1 MLHGLTGRRTYGV
14 LPFQHGLGIDE
25 EDGLRVSLRGAVRES
40 VVAPPVGDDVLRV
53 AVCAVP
59 LMSNFTDVD
68 ALAAEPGVVVRFVDR
83 AEELVDADL
92 VVVPGTRG
100 TVRALRW
107 LRERGLADALARRA
121 AEGRPVLGICGGFQ
135 VLGEHIEDDVE
146 SREGSVAGLGLL
158 PVRVRFA
165 REKTLARPVGE
176 ALGEPV
182 EGYEIHHGVAE
193 VAGGEAFLDGCRVGE
208 MWGTHWHGS
217 LESDGFRRRFLAGWR
232 GRPAPLRPRART
244 SFAALREEQLDLL
257 GDLIEEH
264 ADTDA
269 LLSLIEKGA
278 PAGLPFIAPGAPVTG
293 GPGTRPRPPRP
304 LPERS
309 FECHHAPRHQG
320 GPVSTP
326 YPFTALVG
334 QDDLRLALL
343 LNAVSPAVGGVLV
356 RGEKGTAKSTAVRAL
371 SALLPEVPVVAG
383 CRFSLRPG
391 RRRPELPRR
400 PARGGRR
407 AARPARMVELPVGA
421 SEDRLVGALDIERAL
436 AEGVKA
442 FEPGLLADAHRGIL
456 YVDEVNLLHDHLVD
470 LLLDAAA
477 MGASYVEREGVSVRH
492 AARFL
497 LVGTMNP
504 EEGELRPQL
513 LDRFGLTVEVAASRE
528 TDQRV
533 EVVRRRLAHD
543 DDPEAFAGRWADEE
557 AALRDRV
564 VAARALL
571 PQVVLG
577 DGALRQI
584 AATCAAFEVDGM
596 RADIVMARTA
606 TALAAWAGRT
616 DVRSEDVRQAAL
628 LALPHRRRRNPFD
641 APGLDEDKLDE
652 TLDEAREDDAPEPPG
667 SPEPPEGDD
676 DPDGGPGGGGG
687 QPPADGGPDSP
698 GLPPQQSRDQAE
710 DRNQGEGAGQED
722 APAPQAPAAGGPGE
736 QGAVSAAEPF
746 RTRMLSVPGIG
757 EGAAGRRSRARTEHG
772 RTTGSRRPRG
782 ALTKLHLAATVQ
794 AAAPHQ
800 RARGRSGTGLVVR
813 RDDLRQATREGREGN
828 LVLFV
833 VDASGSMAARQRMS
847 AVKGA
852 VLSLLLDAYQRRDKV
867 GLVTFRGSAAEVA
880 LPPTSSVD
888 AAAARLETLPT
899 GGRTPLAAGLLRA
912 HDVLRVERLR
922 DAARR
927 PLLVVVTD
935 GRATGGVEP
944 VAQAGRAARLFAADG
959 VASVVVDC
967 ESGYVRLG
975 LAGQL
980 AGELGGT
987 AVTLDELRADS
998 IAGLV
1003 KDVQGH
1009 GNHSRKAA

>member
-1 MLHGLTGRRTYGV
+1 M
-14 LPFQHGLGIDE
+14 
-25 EDGLRVSLRGAVRES
+25 
-40 VVAPPVGDDVLRV
+40 
-53 AVCAVP
+53 
-59 LMSNFTDVD
+59 
-68 ALAAEPGVVVRFVDR
+68 
-83 AEELVDADL
+83 
-92 VVVPGTRG
+92 
-100 TVRALRW
+100 
-107 LRERGLADALARRA
+107 
-121 AEGRPVLGICGGFQ
+121 
-135 VLGEHIEDDVE
+135 
-146 SREGSVAGLGLL
+146 
-158 PVRVRFA
+158 
-165 REKTLARPVGE
+165 
-176 ALGEPV
+176 
-182 EGYEIHHGVAE
+182 
-193 VAGGEAFLDGCRVGE
+193 
-208 MWGTHWHGS
+208 
-217 LESDGFRRRFLAGWR
+217 
-232 GRPAPLRPRART
+232 
-244 SFAALREEQLDLL
+244 
-257 GDLIEEH
+257 
-264 ADTDA
+264 
-269 LLSLIEKGA
+269 
-278 PAGLPFIAPGAPVTG
+278 
-293 GPGTRPRPPRP
+293 
-304 LPERS
+304 
-309 FECHHAPRHQG
+309 
-320 GPVSTP
+320 STP
-326 YPFTALVG
+326 FPFTAVVG

-371 SALLPEVPVVAG
+371 SALMPEVDVVPE
-383 CRFSLRPG
+383 CRFSCDPASPDPVCPDGPHAPG
-391 RRRPELPRR
+391 T
-400 PARGGRR
+400 AGQS
-407 AARPARMVELPVGA
+407 RPARMVELPVGA

-436 AEGVKA
+436 SEGVKA
-442 FEPGLLADAHRGIL
+442 FEPGLLAAAHRGIL

-528 TDQRV
+528 PDQRV
-533 EVVRRRLAHD
+533 EVVRRRLAYD
-543 DDPEAFAGRWADEE
+543 ADPDGFAARWADEE
-557 AALRDRV
+557 ADVRARII
-564 VAARALL
+564 AARELL
-571 PQVVLG
+571 PSVRLG

-616 DVRSEDVRQAAL
+616 DVLAEDVRQAAL

-652 TLDEAREDDAPEPPG
+652 TLEEF
-667 SPEPPEGDD
+667 SGDD
-676 DPDGGPGGGGG
+676 DPDPDPDQGPDGPDGGGGGGG
-687 QPPADGGPDSP
+687 QPEPDEGPQGDDT
-698 GLPPQQSRDQAE
+698 GAPPEA
-710 DRNQGEGAGQED
+710 GENGQPQPSGAG
-722 APAPQAPAAGGPGE
+722 E
-736 QGAVSAAEPF
+736 QSAVRAAEPF
-746 RTRMLSVPGIG
+746 RTKVLSVPGIG

-800 RARGRSGTGLVVR
+800 RARGRSGPGLVVR

-867 GLVTFRGSAAEVA
+867 GLVTFRGSEADVA

-888 AAAARLETLPT
+888 AAAARLESLPT

-922 DAARR
+922 DPARR
-927 PLLVVVTD
+927 PLVVLVTD
-935 GRATGGVEP
+935 GRATGGPEP
-944 VAQAGRAARLFAADG
+944 VALAGRAARLFVAEG

-967 ESGYVRLG
+967 EAGPVRLG

-1003 KDVQGH
+1003 RDVQGT
-1009 GNHSRKAA
+1009 SRRAA

>member
-1 MLHGLTGRRTYGV
+1 VTT
-14 LPFQHGLGIDE
+14 PF
-25 EDGLRVSLRGAVRES
+25 
-40 VVAPPVGDDVLRV
+40 
-53 AVCAVP
+53 
-59 LMSNFTDVD
+59 
-68 ALAAEPGVVVRFVDR
+68 
-83 AEELVDADL
+83 
-92 VVVPGTRG
+92 
-100 TVRALRW
+100 
-107 LRERGLADALARRA
+107 
-121 AEGRPVLGICGGFQ
+121 
-135 VLGEHIEDDVE
+135 
-146 SREGSVAGLGLL
+146 
-158 PVRVRFA
+158 
-165 REKTLARPVGE
+165 
-176 ALGEPV
+176 
-182 EGYEIHHGVAE
+182 
-193 VAGGEAFLDGCRVGE
+193 
-208 MWGTHWHGS
+208 
-217 LESDGFRRRFLAGWR
+217 
-232 GRPAPLRPRART
+232 
-244 SFAALREEQLDLL
+244 
-257 GDLIEEH
+257 
-264 ADTDA
+264 
-269 LLSLIEKGA
+269 
-278 PAGLPFIAPGAPVTG
+278 
-293 GPGTRPRPPRP
+293 
-304 LPERS
+304 
-309 FECHHAPRHQG
+309 
-320 GPVSTP
+320 
-326 YPFTALVG
+326 PFTAVVG

-371 SALLPEVPVVAG
+371 SALMPHLDVVSG
-383 CRFSLRPG
+383 CRFSCDPDAPDPACPDGPHEPG
-391 RRRPELPRR
+391 AFET
-400 PARGGRR
+400 
-407 AARPARMVELPVGA
+407 RPARMVELPVGA

-528 TDQRV
+528 PDQRV
-533 EVVRRRLAHD
+533 EVVRRRLAYD
-543 DDPEAFAGRWADEE
+543 DDPAGFAARWAAEE
-557 AALRDRV
+557 SAVRQRI
-564 VAARALL
+564 VAARELL
-571 PQVVLG
+571 PSVRLG
-577 DGALRQI
+577 DGVLRQI

-616 DVRSEDVRQAAL
+616 EVLAEDVRQAAL

-652 TLDEAREDDAPEPPG
+652 TLEEFAEPEEDDDP
-667 SPEPPEGDD
+667 
-676 DPDGGPGGGGG
+676 DPDGGPDGPGGGG
-687 QPPADGGPDSP
+687 QPEPDAGPQGGDSGARPEAGEDGE
-698 GLPPQQSRDQAE
+698 PQAS
-710 DRNQGEGAGQED
+710 GAG
-722 APAPQAPAAGGPGE
+722 E
-736 QGAVSAAEPF
+736 QSPVRASEPF
-746 RTRMLSVPGIG
+746 RTKVLSVPGIG

-772 RTTGSRRPRG
+772 RTTGARRPQG

-800 RARGRSGTGLVVR
+800 RARGRSGRGLVVR

-867 GLVTFRGSAAEVA
+867 GLVTFRGAAAEVA

-888 AAAARLETLPT
+888 AAAARLESLPT
-899 GGRTPLAAGLLRA
+899 GGRTPLAAGLLKA

-922 DAARR
+922 DPARR
-927 PLLVVVTD
+927 ALVVLVTD
-935 GRATGGVEP
+935 GRATGGPEP
-944 VAQAGRAARLFAADG
+944 VALAGRAARLFAADG
-959 VASVVVDC
+959 TASVVVDC
-967 ESGYVRLG
+967 ESGPVRLG

-987 AVTLDELRADS
+987 AVTLDELRADA

-1003 KDVQGH
+1003 KDVQGT
-1009 GNHSRKAA
+1009 SRRAA

>member
-1 MLHGLTGRRTYGV
+1 M
-14 LPFQHGLGIDE
+14 
-25 EDGLRVSLRGAVRES
+25 
-40 VVAPPVGDDVLRV
+40 
-53 AVCAVP
+53 
-59 LMSNFTDVD
+59 
-68 ALAAEPGVVVRFVDR
+68 
-83 AEELVDADL
+83 
-92 VVVPGTRG
+92 
-100 TVRALRW
+100 
-107 LRERGLADALARRA
+107 
-121 AEGRPVLGICGGFQ
+121 
-135 VLGEHIEDDVE
+135 
-146 SREGSVAGLGLL
+146 
-158 PVRVRFA
+158 
-165 REKTLARPVGE
+165 
-176 ALGEPV
+176 
-182 EGYEIHHGVAE
+182 
-193 VAGGEAFLDGCRVGE
+193 
-208 MWGTHWHGS
+208 
-217 LESDGFRRRFLAGWR
+217 
-232 GRPAPLRPRART
+232 
-244 SFAALREEQLDLL
+244 
-257 GDLIEEH
+257 
-264 ADTDA
+264 
-269 LLSLIEKGA
+269 
-278 PAGLPFIAPGAPVTG
+278 
-293 GPGTRPRPPRP
+293 
-304 LPERS
+304 
-309 FECHHAPRHQG
+309 
-320 GPVSTP
+320 STP
-326 YPFTALVG
+326 FPFTAVVG

-371 SALLPEVPVVAG
+371 SVLLPEVEVVAG
-383 CRFSLRPG
+383 CRFSCDPG
-391 RRRPELPRR
+391 APDPGCPDGPHET
-400 PARGGRR
+400 GNGTT
-407 AARPARMVELPVGA
+407 RPARMVELPVGA

-492 AARFL
+492 ASKFL

-528 TDQRV
+528 PDQRV
-533 EVVRRRLAHD
+533 EVVRRRLAYD
-543 DDPEAFAGRWADEE
+543 DDPAGFAARWADEE
-557 AALRDRV
+557 AAVRARI
-564 VAARALL
+564 VAARELL
-571 PQVVLG
+571 PSVRLG
-577 DGALRQI
+577 DAALRQI
-584 AATCAAFEVDGM
+584 AATCSAFEVDGM

-616 DVRSEDVRQAAL
+616 DVLAEDVRQAAL

-652 TLDEAREDDAPEPPG
+652 TLEEFG
-667 SPEPPEGDD
+667 GEGDSGD
-676 DPDGGPGGGGG
+676 EDPDPDGPGGGG
-687 QPPADGGPDSP
+687 QPPQDGPD
-698 GLPPQQSRDQAE
+698 GDDPPAGDVPAQSESSE
-710 DRNQGEGAGQED
+710 DEGE
-722 APAPQAPAAGGPGE
+722 APAAPGGGE
-736 QGAVSAAEPF
+736 QSPVRAAEPF
-746 RTRMLSVPGIG
+746 RTKMLSVPGLG

-772 RTTGSRRPRG
+772 RTTGARRPQG

-867 GLVTFRGSAAEVA
+867 GLVTFRGKDGEVV

-888 AAAARLETLPT
+888 AAAARLESLPT

-912 HDVLRVERLR
+912 HEVLRVERLR
-922 DAARR
+922 DPARR
-927 PLLVVVTD
+927 ALVVVVTD
-935 GRATGGVEP
+935 GRATEGGVARSASDRGGGRAAGGTDP
-944 VAQAGRAARLFAADG
+944 VALSGRAARLFAADG

-967 ESGYVRLG
+967 ESGPVRLG

-980 AGELGGT
+980 AGELGAT

-1003 KDVQGH
+1003 RDVQGSR
-1009 GNHSRKAA
+1009 GNSRRAA

>member
-1 MLHGLTGRRTYGV
+1 MTT
-14 LPFQHGLGIDE
+14 PF
-25 EDGLRVSLRGAVRES
+25 
-40 VVAPPVGDDVLRV
+40 
-53 AVCAVP
+53 
-59 LMSNFTDVD
+59 
-68 ALAAEPGVVVRFVDR
+68 
-83 AEELVDADL
+83 
-92 VVVPGTRG
+92 
-100 TVRALRW
+100 
-107 LRERGLADALARRA
+107 
-121 AEGRPVLGICGGFQ
+121 
-135 VLGEHIEDDVE
+135 
-146 SREGSVAGLGLL
+146 
-158 PVRVRFA
+158 
-165 REKTLARPVGE
+165 
-176 ALGEPV
+176 
-182 EGYEIHHGVAE
+182 
-193 VAGGEAFLDGCRVGE
+193 
-208 MWGTHWHGS
+208 
-217 LESDGFRRRFLAGWR
+217 
-232 GRPAPLRPRART
+232 
-244 SFAALREEQLDLL
+244 
-257 GDLIEEH
+257 
-264 ADTDA
+264 
-269 LLSLIEKGA
+269 
-278 PAGLPFIAPGAPVTG
+278 
-293 GPGTRPRPPRP
+293 
-304 LPERS
+304 
-309 FECHHAPRHQG
+309 
-320 GPVSTP
+320 
-326 YPFTALVG
+326 PFTAVVG

-371 SALLPEVPVVAG
+371 SALLPEVPVVPG
-383 CRFSLRPG
+383 CRFSCDPAAPDPG
-391 RRRPELPRR
+391 CPDGPHE
-400 PARGGRR
+400 AGGG
-407 AARPARMVELPVGA
+407 AERPARMVELPVGA

-436 AEGVKA
+436 SEGVKA

-528 TDQRV
+528 PDQRV
-533 EVVRRRLAHD
+533 EVVKRRLAYD
-543 DDPEAFAGRWADEE
+543 DHPAAFAARWAEE
-557 AALRDRV
+557 ETAVRARI
-564 VAARALL
+564 VAARELL
-571 PQVVLG
+571 PSVRLG

-616 DVRSEDVRQAAL
+616 DVLAEDVRQAAL

-652 TLDEAREDDAPEPPG
+652 TLEEFGG
-667 SPEPPEGDD
+667 SDDD
-676 DPDGGPGGGGG
+676 DPDQDPDPGPDGPGGGGG
-687 QPPADGGPDSP
+687 QPEPDDAPQGDGDTAARPE
-698 GLPPQQSRDQAE
+698 A
-710 DRNQGEGAGQED
+710 GEGGQ
-722 APAPQAPAAGGPGE
+722 PQPSGAGE
-736 QGAVSAAEPF
+736 QSAVRASEPF
-746 RTRMLSVPGIG
+746 RTKVLSVPGIG

-772 RTTGSRRPRG
+772 RTTGARRPRG

-800 RARGRSGTGLVVR
+800 RARGRSGPGLVVR

-867 GLVTFRGSAAEVA
+867 GLVTFRGTDADVA

-922 DAARR
+922 DPARR
-927 PLLVVVTD
+927 PLVVLVTD
-935 GRATGGVEP
+935 GRATGGPEP
-944 VAQAGRAARLFAADG
+944 VALAGRAARLFAADG

-967 ESGYVRLG
+967 ESGPVRLG

-1003 KDVQGH
+1003 KDVQ
-1009 GNHSRKAA
+1009 RRAA

>member
-1 MLHGLTGRRTYGV
+1 MTT
-14 LPFQHGLGIDE
+14 PF
-25 EDGLRVSLRGAVRES
+25 
-40 VVAPPVGDDVLRV
+40 
-53 AVCAVP
+53 
-59 LMSNFTDVD
+59 
-68 ALAAEPGVVVRFVDR
+68 
-83 AEELVDADL
+83 
-92 VVVPGTRG
+92 
-100 TVRALRW
+100 
-107 LRERGLADALARRA
+107 
-121 AEGRPVLGICGGFQ
+121 
-135 VLGEHIEDDVE
+135 
-146 SREGSVAGLGLL
+146 
-158 PVRVRFA
+158 
-165 REKTLARPVGE
+165 
-176 ALGEPV
+176 
-182 EGYEIHHGVAE
+182 
-193 VAGGEAFLDGCRVGE
+193 
-208 MWGTHWHGS
+208 
-217 LESDGFRRRFLAGWR
+217 
-232 GRPAPLRPRART
+232 
-244 SFAALREEQLDLL
+244 
-257 GDLIEEH
+257 
-264 ADTDA
+264 
-269 LLSLIEKGA
+269 
-278 PAGLPFIAPGAPVTG
+278 
-293 GPGTRPRPPRP
+293 
-304 LPERS
+304 
-309 FECHHAPRHQG
+309 
-320 GPVSTP
+320 
-326 YPFTALVG
+326 PFTAVVG

-371 SALLPEVPVVAG
+371 SALLPEVAVVPG
-383 CRFSLRPG
+383 CRFSCD
-391 RRRPELPRR
+391 
-400 PARGGRR
+400 PASPDPTCPDGPHEAGSGGE
-407 AARPARMVELPVGA
+407 RPARMVELPVGA

-528 TDQRV
+528 PEQRV
-533 EVVRRRLAHD
+533 EVVRRRLAYD
-543 DDPEAFAGRWADEE
+543 DDPAAFAARWAEEE
-557 AALRDRV
+557 AAVRQRI
-564 VAARALL
+564 VAARRLL
-571 PQVVLG
+571 PQVRLG

-616 DVRSEDVRQAAL
+616 EVLAEDVRQAAL

-652 TLDEAREDDAPEPPG
+652 TLEEYSGEGDG
-667 SPEPPEGDD
+667 EGDD
-676 DPDGGPGGGGG
+676 DPGPDGPGGGGG
-687 QPPADGGPDSP
+687 QPAPDSGPGADGGSAAQPEA
-698 GLPPQQSRDQAE
+698 GE
-710 DRNQGEGAGQED
+710 DGQ
-722 APAPQAPAAGGPGE
+722 PQASGARE
-736 QGAVSAAEPF
+736 QSAVRAAEPF
-746 RTRMLSVPGIG
+746 RARVLSVPGIG

-772 RTTGSRRPRG
+772 RTTGARRPRG
-782 ALTKLHLAATVQ
+782 TLTKLHLAATVQ

-800 RARGRSGTGLVVR
+800 RARGRSGPGLVIR
-813 RDDLRQATREGREGN
+813 RDDLRQAAREGREGN

-867 GLVTFRGSAAEVA
+867 GLVTFRGSAADVA

-888 AAAARLETLPT
+888 AAAARLESLPT

-912 HDVLRVERLR
+912 HEVLRVERLR
-922 DAARR
+922 DPARR
-927 PLLVVVTD
+927 ALVVLVTD
-935 GRATGGVEP
+935 GRATGGPEP
-944 VAQAGRAARLFAADG
+944 VAHAGRAARLFAAEG
-959 VASVVVDC
+959 IASVVVDC
-967 ESGYVRLG
+967 ESGPVRLG

-1003 KDVQGH
+1003 RNVQGT
-1009 GNHSRKAA
+1009 SRRAA

>member
-1 MLHGLTGRRTYGV
+1 MTT
-14 LPFQHGLGIDE
+14 PF
-25 EDGLRVSLRGAVRES
+25 
-40 VVAPPVGDDVLRV
+40 
-53 AVCAVP
+53 
-59 LMSNFTDVD
+59 
-68 ALAAEPGVVVRFVDR
+68 
-83 AEELVDADL
+83 
-92 VVVPGTRG
+92 
-100 TVRALRW
+100 
-107 LRERGLADALARRA
+107 
-121 AEGRPVLGICGGFQ
+121 
-135 VLGEHIEDDVE
+135 
-146 SREGSVAGLGLL
+146 
-158 PVRVRFA
+158 
-165 REKTLARPVGE
+165 
-176 ALGEPV
+176 
-182 EGYEIHHGVAE
+182 
-193 VAGGEAFLDGCRVGE
+193 
-208 MWGTHWHGS
+208 
-217 LESDGFRRRFLAGWR
+217 
-232 GRPAPLRPRART
+232 
-244 SFAALREEQLDLL
+244 
-257 GDLIEEH
+257 
-264 ADTDA
+264 
-269 LLSLIEKGA
+269 
-278 PAGLPFIAPGAPVTG
+278 
-293 GPGTRPRPPRP
+293 
-304 LPERS
+304 
-309 FECHHAPRHQG
+309 
-320 GPVSTP
+320 
-326 YPFTALVG
+326 PFTAVVG

-371 SALLPEVPVVAG
+371 SALLPEVAVVPG
-383 CRFSLRPG
+383 CRFSCD
-391 RRRPELPRR
+391 
-400 PARGGRR
+400 PAAPDPACPDGPHEAGAGGE
-407 AARPARMVELPVGA
+407 RPARMVELPVGA

-528 TDQRV
+528 PDQRV
-533 EVVRRRLAHD
+533 EVVRRRLAYD
-543 DDPEAFAGRWADEE
+543 DDPAGFAARWADEE
-557 AALRDRV
+557 AAVRARI
-564 VAARALL
+564 VAARELL
-571 PQVVLG
+571 PSVRLG

-616 DVRSEDVRQAAL
+616 DVLAEDVRQAAL

-652 TLDEAREDDAPEPPG
+652 TLEEFGSDDE
-667 SPEPPEGDD
+667 
-676 DPDGGPGGGGG
+676 DPDPGPDGPGDGGGEPAPDSGPQGGDTAARPESGEGEQLPGGGGE
-687 QPPADGGPDSP
+687 
-698 GLPPQQSRDQAE
+698 QSAVR
-710 DRNQGEGAGQED
+710 AG
-722 APAPQAPAAGGPGE
+722 
-736 QGAVSAAEPF
+736 EPF
-746 RTRMLSVPGIG
+746 RAKVLSVPGIG

-772 RTTGSRRPRG
+772 RTTGARRPQG

-800 RARGRSGTGLVVR
+800 RARGRTGPGLVVR

-867 GLVTFRGSAAEVA
+867 GLVTFRGSAADVA

-888 AAAARLETLPT
+888 AAAARLESLPT
-899 GGRTPLAAGLLRA
+899 GGRTPLAAGLLKA

-922 DAARR
+922 DPARR
-927 PLLVVVTD
+927 ALVVVVTD
-935 GRATGGVEP
+935 GRATGGPEP
-944 VAQAGRAARLFAADG
+944 VALAGRAARLFAADG

-967 ESGYVRLG
+967 ESGPVRLG

-980 AGELGGT
+980 AGELAGT

-1003 KDVQGH
+1003 KDVQ
-1009 GNHSRKAA
+1009 RRAA

>member
-1 MLHGLTGRRTYGV
+1 M
-14 LPFQHGLGIDE
+14 
-25 EDGLRVSLRGAVRES
+25 
-40 VVAPPVGDDVLRV
+40 
-53 AVCAVP
+53 
-59 LMSNFTDVD
+59 
-68 ALAAEPGVVVRFVDR
+68 
-83 AEELVDADL
+83 
-92 VVVPGTRG
+92 
-100 TVRALRW
+100 
-107 LRERGLADALARRA
+107 
-121 AEGRPVLGICGGFQ
+121 
-135 VLGEHIEDDVE
+135 
-146 SREGSVAGLGLL
+146 
-158 PVRVRFA
+158 
-165 REKTLARPVGE
+165 
-176 ALGEPV
+176 
-182 EGYEIHHGVAE
+182 
-193 VAGGEAFLDGCRVGE
+193 
-208 MWGTHWHGS
+208 
-217 LESDGFRRRFLAGWR
+217 
-232 GRPAPLRPRART
+232 
-244 SFAALREEQLDLL
+244 
-257 GDLIEEH
+257 
-264 ADTDA
+264 
-269 LLSLIEKGA
+269 
-278 PAGLPFIAPGAPVTG
+278 
-293 GPGTRPRPPRP
+293 
-304 LPERS
+304 
-309 FECHHAPRHQG
+309 
-320 GPVSTP
+320 STP

-371 SALLPEVPVVAG
+371 SALLPQVPVVAG
-383 CRFSLRPG
+383 CRFSCD
-391 RRRPELPRR
+391 
-400 PARGGRR
+400 PAAPDPACPDGPHDAGGASVRD
-407 AARPARMVELPVGA
+407 ARMVELPVGA

-533 EVVRRRLAHD
+533 EVVRRRLAYD
-543 DDPEAFAGRWADEE
+543 DDAERFAARWHDEE
-557 AALRDRV
+557 AALRGRI

-571 PQVVLG
+571 PQVRLG

-606 TALAAWAGRT
+606 TALAAWAGRE
-616 DVRSEDVRQAAL
+616 DVLAEDVRQAAL

-641 APGLDEDKLDE
+641 APGLDEDKLDD
-652 TLDEAREDDAPEPPG
+652 TLEQSAGDDEGDG
-667 SPEPPEGDD
+667 GDD
-676 DPDGGPGGGGG
+676 DPDGGGPDGGG
-687 QPPADGGPDSP
+687 QPPQDGPDAPDTPESP
-698 GLPPQQSRDQAE
+698 ETSEAPETPEASD
-710 DRNQGEGAGQED
+710 GEAGQDDD
-722 APAPQAPAAGGPGE
+722 ASPEQSPAAGGGE
-736 QGAVSAAEPF
+736 QQPVRAAEPF
-746 RTRMLSVPGIG
+746 RTKMLSVPGLG

-772 RTTGSRRPRG
+772 RTTGARRPQG

-800 RARGRSGTGLVVR
+800 RARGRSGRGLVVR

-867 GLVTFRGSAAEVA
+867 GLVTFRGSDAEVA

-899 GGRTPLAAGLLRA
+899 GGRTPVAAGLLKA
-912 HDVLRVERLR
+912 HEVLRVERLR
-922 DAARR
+922 DPARR
-927 PLLVVVTD
+927 PLVVVVTD

-944 VAQAGRAARLFAADG
+944 VARAGRAARLFGAAG
-959 VASVVVDC
+959 IASVVVDC
-967 ESGYVRLG
+967 ESGPVRLG

-987 AVTLDELRADS
+987 AVTLDELRAES

-1003 KDVQGH
+1003 KDVQGTRTR
-1009 GNHSRKAA
+1009 SVA

>member
-1 MLHGLTGRRTYGV
+1 MSM
-14 LPFQHGLGIDE
+14 PF
-25 EDGLRVSLRGAVRES
+25 
-40 VVAPPVGDDVLRV
+40 
-53 AVCAVP
+53 
-59 LMSNFTDVD
+59 
-68 ALAAEPGVVVRFVDR
+68 
-83 AEELVDADL
+83 
-92 VVVPGTRG
+92 
-100 TVRALRW
+100 
-107 LRERGLADALARRA
+107 
-121 AEGRPVLGICGGFQ
+121 
-135 VLGEHIEDDVE
+135 
-146 SREGSVAGLGLL
+146 
-158 PVRVRFA
+158 
-165 REKTLARPVGE
+165 
-176 ALGEPV
+176 
-182 EGYEIHHGVAE
+182 
-193 VAGGEAFLDGCRVGE
+193 
-208 MWGTHWHGS
+208 
-217 LESDGFRRRFLAGWR
+217 
-232 GRPAPLRPRART
+232 
-244 SFAALREEQLDLL
+244 
-257 GDLIEEH
+257 
-264 ADTDA
+264 
-269 LLSLIEKGA
+269 
-278 PAGLPFIAPGAPVTG
+278 
-293 GPGTRPRPPRP
+293 
-304 LPERS
+304 
-309 FECHHAPRHQG
+309 
-320 GPVSTP
+320 
-326 YPFTALVG
+326 PFTAVVG
-334 QDDLRLALL
+334 QDNLRLALL

-371 SALLPEVPVVAG
+371 SVLLPEVDVVAG
-383 CRFSLRPG
+383 CRFSCDPG
-391 RRRPELPRR
+391 APDPGCPDGPHET
-400 PARGGRR
+400 GSGTT
-407 AARPARMVELPVGA
+407 RPARMVELPVGA

-528 TDQRV
+528 PEQRV
-533 EVVRRRLAHD
+533 EVVRRRLAYD
-543 DDPEAFAGRWADEE
+543 DDPAGFAARWADEE
-557 AALRDRV
+557 AAVRQRI
-564 VAARALL
+564 VAARELL
-571 PQVVLG
+571 PSVRLG

-616 DVRSEDVRQAAL
+616 EVLAEDVRQAAL

-652 TLDEAREDDAPEPPG
+652 TLEEF
-667 SPEPPEGDD
+667 SGDGD
-676 DPDGGPGGGGG
+676 HDPDPDPDDGGPGPGGGGG
-687 QPPADGGPDSP
+687 EPAPDEDPQGGDTGARPEAGDDGE
-698 GLPPQQSRDQAE
+698 PQAS
-710 DRNQGEGAGQED
+710 GAG
-722 APAPQAPAAGGPGE
+722 E
-736 QGAVSAAEPF
+736 QSAVRASEPF
-746 RTRMLSVPGIG
+746 RTKVLSVPGIG
-757 EGAAGRRSRARTEHG
+757 QGAAGRRSRARTEHG
-772 RTTGSRRPRG
+772 RTTGARRPRG

-800 RARGRSGTGLVVR
+800 RARGRVGRGLVVR

-852 VLSLLLDAYQRRDKV
+852 VVSLLLDAYQRRDKV
-867 GLVTFRGSAAEVA
+867 GLVTFRGASAEVA

-899 GGRTPLAAGLLRA
+899 GGRTPLAVGLLKA

-922 DAARR
+922 DPARR
-927 PLLVVVTD
+927 ALVVVVTD
-935 GRATGGVEP
+935 GRATGGPEP
-944 VAQAGRAARLFAADG
+944 VVLAGRAARLFAAEG
-959 VASVVVDC
+959 IASVVVDC
-967 ESGYVRLG
+967 ESGPVRLG

-1003 KDVQGH
+1003 KDVQ
-1009 GNHSRKAA
+1009 RRAA